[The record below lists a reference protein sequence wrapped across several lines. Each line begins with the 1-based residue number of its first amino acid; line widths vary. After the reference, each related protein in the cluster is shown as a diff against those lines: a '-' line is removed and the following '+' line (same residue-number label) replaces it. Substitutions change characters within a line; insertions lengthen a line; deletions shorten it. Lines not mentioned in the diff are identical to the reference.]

1 MTVYLDHNA
10 TTPLDREVLRSMQ
23 PYLEDHFGNP
33 SSRHHLGRVARAA
46 VEQARAQVADL
57 VGAHPSQV
65 VFTSGATE
73 ANNLAIKGVAVAAR
87 TPGHIAIGATEHP
100 SVRGAAE
107 SLRGRGWRIEAV
119 AVDDQG
125 RLREES
131 LQDALRTDTVLVSL
145 MWANNETGTLQ
156 DIAGLS
162 RWVGRHGALLHTD
175 AAQAAGKVAI
185 DFAASGAQLMSLS
198 AHKLYGPKGI
208 GALIVDKAVELEPLL
223 HGGAQEKHRRA
234 GTENVAAVVGFGVAA
249 GLAKQRL
256 AERAVHAH
264 SLRKR
269 LESGLRAIG
278 GVEIFSAL
286 AERLPNT
293 TCAAVPGIDGET
305 LLMSLDKAGM
315 AVSSGSAC
323 ADGSHEPSPVLLA
336 MGVAP
341 ELARSTIRISLGP
354 ENTDADI
361 DAFLAAV
368 AAQLAELRPRAR
380 RATA

>member
-23 PYLEDHFGNP
+23 PYLEEHFGNP
-33 SSRHHLGRVARAA
+33 SSRHRLGRVARAA
-46 VEQARAQVADL
+46 VEQAREQVADL

-73 ANNLAIKGVAVAAR
+73 ANNLAIKGVAAR
-87 TPGHIAIGATEHP
+87 APGHIAIGATEHP
-100 SVRGAAE
+100 SVRHTAE
-107 SLRGRGWRIEAV
+107 SLRSRGWRISAV

-125 RLREES
+125 RLTEES
-131 LQDALRTDTVLVSL
+131 LQEALHTDTVLVSL

-162 RWVGRHGALLHTD
+162 RRVRRHGALLHTD
-175 AAQAAGKVAI
+175 AAQAAGKVAV
-185 DFAASGAQLMSLS
+185 DFGASGAQLMSLS

-208 GALIVDKAVELEPLL
+208 GALIVDKAVELEPLV
-223 HGGAQEKHRRA
+223 HGGAQEKHLRA
-234 GTENVAAVVGFGVAA
+234 GTENVAAIVGFGVAA

-256 AERAVHAH
+256 AERAVQAH
-264 SLRKR
+264 SLRQR
-269 LESGLRAIG
+269 LESGLSAIG
-278 GVEIFSAL
+278 GVEIFSAR

-368 AAQLAELRPRAR
+368 AVRLAELRPRAR
-380 RATA
+380 QATA